1 MRKMNFSD
9 QKVYKIDENTT
20 SYNFP
25 KPLCSDQIGRGKTA
39 YDLLELFCGFDVE
52 TTTITQEDGKHLSFV
67 YHFQFSIGTPRI
79 LNVYLFRTWD
89 TFLTFID
96 AMADFYQL
104 NEKRHMVCA
113 IFNFSYEFS
122 FLAYRLN
129 WDRGEW
135 DFFAKDK
142 YQPLRATYRG
152 IEFREV
158 QTITGGNL
166 AQLAKDYCFTQ
177 KMVGDLDFKKLRNS
191 KTELNPVE
199 LQYTIND
206 VVILSE
212 FMWFLFNE
220 YIRPDKNI
228 PMTFTGILKREIKD
242 ELKRLCFQRDDK
254 LGLKHGSSFD
264 EWMAYINSM
273 QPDQEHYQL
282 YFKWF
287 FRGGYVH
294 GNSLFTDQLLKMRG
308 KDFTSMYPAHMSF
321 IGYMPVTP
329 FKPVQHDPNKM
340 WKLEEKDLNSKC
352 LIIHCI
358 VDYIRPLTTHTIESK
373 NKIPFY
379 TNAKWDNGRLI
390 SCDQA
395 EFWWTEQ
402 DYKIFRMY
410 YSFAGITLLE
420 VLEAKRGRYPKYL
433 TNVISH
439 YYKLKEQLKSSG
451 QKDTPAYNIAK
462 SRVNSLYGLTVQ
474 RVHLQKVLFNTD
486 KGWFDDPVVVDYEK
500 EIKKSILPIFAG
512 IWCTSNSRYS
522 ILSLMKKLTDAGVSC
537 FYVDT
542 DSIKYAPCHKAE
554 QIIKH
559 MNTTMYRHRM
569 KRKLR
574 SDYYTGFGELD
585 EDYKHEDGTPAVV
598 DFKML
603 GAKRYITAL
612 DGHVKAT
619 VAGMPK
625 SSIDCLGETPEEIL
639 NSFSRVGYHLTPSES
654 GKLTTDYTEYPYSAE
669 IDGEMMHELSG
680 VALYEIPFS
689 LNLKKEYVE
698 HLDEIQA
705 KFNRE
710 EGLL

>member
-1 MRKMNFSD
+1 MRFTD
-9 QKVYKIDENTT
+9 QKVYHIDESTKD
-20 SYNFP
+20 YHFP
-25 KPLCSDQIGRGKTA
+25 VALAVDKIGRGKA
-39 YDLLELFCGFDVE
+39 QYDLLELFCGFDVE
-52 TTTITQEDGKHLSFV
+52 TTTITQKDGKHLSFV

-96 AMADFYQL
+96 AMADFYKL
-104 NEKRHMVCA
+104 NEKLHMVCA

-129 WDRGEW
+129 WDQGEW

-191 KTELNPVE
+191 TTQLDPVE

-212 FMWFLFNE
+212 FMWFMFNE
-220 YIRPDKNI
+220 YIRPGKAI
-228 PMTFTGILKREIKD
+228 PMTFTGILLKEMKE
-242 ELKRLCFQRDDK
+242 ELRQLCFQRDDK
-254 LGLKHGSSFD
+254 LGLKHGSSYD
-264 EWMAYINSM
+264 EWMSYVNSL
-273 QPDQEHYQL
+273 QPTQEQYEL

-294 GNSLFTDQLLKMRG
+294 GNALYTDQLLKMRG
-308 KDFTSMYPAHMSF
+308 KDFTSMYPAHMLF
-321 IGYMPVTP
+321 IGYMPITP
-329 FKPVQHDPNKM
+329 FKPVKHDPDKM
-340 WKLEEKDLNSKC
+340 WKLSEEDLNTKC

-373 NKIPFY
+373 SKIPY
-379 TNAKWDNGRLI
+379 VTNAKWDNGRLI
-390 SCDQA
+390 SCDCA

-402 DYKIFRMY
+402 DYKIFRAF
-410 YSFAGITLLE
+410 YSFSGITLLD
-420 VLEAKRGRYPKYL
+420 VLEAKRGHYPKYL
-433 TNVISH
+433 TNVISR

-451 QKDTPAYNIAK
+451 QKDTPAYSIAK
-462 SRVNSLYGLTVQ
+462 SRCNSLYGLCVK
-474 RVHLQKVLFNTD
+474 RVRLQKVLFNTD
-486 KGWFDDPVVVDYEK
+486 KGWYDDPIVADYDK
-500 EIKKSILPIFAG
+500 EIKKNILPIFAG

-522 ILSLMKKLTDAGVSC
+522 ILTLLKKLTDAGIKA
-537 FYVDT
+537 YYIDT
-542 DSIKYAPCHKAE
+542 DSIKYEPSHKAE

-559 MNTTMYRHRM
+559 MNITMYRRRRN
-569 KRKLR
+569 RKLR
-574 SDYYTGFGELD
+574 SDFFKGLGELD
-585 EDYKHEDGTPAVV
+585 EDYKHDDGSPAVV

-603 GAKRYITAL
+603 GAKRYITSY
-612 DGHVKAT
+612 DGKVHAT

-625 SSIDCLGETPEEIL
+625 ASISHLGDTPEEIL
-639 NSFSRVGYHLTPSES
+639 NSFSRVGYHLTPLES
-654 GKLTTDYTEYPYSAE
+654 GKLTTDYTDFPYSAE

-689 LNLKKEYVE
+689 MSLKEEYCN
-698 HLDEIQA
+698 HLDELQDIL
-705 KFNRE
+705 NRE